1 MLHRTVER
9 PLLSGLLC
17 CSTRVFVTAVL
28 MSPEL
33 LLVHGHFMSCCV
45 SFLNGFVML
54 ERRGRNLLRYVLG
67 EAK

>member
-1 MLHRTVER
+1 MHRTVER
-9 PLLSGLLC
+9 PPLSSLQC

-33 LLVHGHFMSCCV
+33 LVHGHFMSCCV
-45 SFLNGFVML
+45 SSLNGFVML
-54 ERRGRNLLRYVLG
+54 ERRGRNLLRYILG